1 MDSNEQ
7 YTAQYLAADRS
18 QRLLI
23 VAVLFAI
30 LEVIFLALHFTTRY
44 TKNAARGGETYL
56 LVPAFFFCFANS
68 IIAFCKFFDLPKNF
82 ITFQKQSANLKLDG
96 IKNCG
101 MGRHTATISR
111 DQLVDFLKLT
121 TAEEYLY
128 QFSTLLPKLSILCVY
143 LRIFTLRPYQYAIY
157 MIGSVLI
164 SAFIAAIIVA
174 SFSCIPFRYKYDKSI
189 PGGHCINEHH
199 AFIWNG
205 FIGIPTDVAMI
216 ILPLP
221 GVWKLHISMNQK
233 IGVMITFLTFNL

>member
-1 MDSNEQ
+1 
-7 YTAQYLAADRS
+7 
-18 QRLLI
+18 
-23 VAVLFAI
+23 
-30 LEVIFLALHFTTRY
+30 
-44 TKNAARGGETYL
+44 
-56 LVPAFFFCFANS
+56 
-68 IIAFCKFFDLPKNF
+68 
-82 ITFQKQSANLKLDG
+82 
-96 IKNCG
+96 
-101 MGRHTATISR
+101 MGRHTAAISQ

-143 LRIFTLRPYQYAIY
+143 LRIFTLKPYQYAIY
-157 MIGSVLI
+157 MIGAVLV
-164 SAFIAAIIVA
+164 SAFTAAIFVA

-189 PGGHCINEHH
+189 AGHCINEHH

-216 ILPLP
+216 ILPLS